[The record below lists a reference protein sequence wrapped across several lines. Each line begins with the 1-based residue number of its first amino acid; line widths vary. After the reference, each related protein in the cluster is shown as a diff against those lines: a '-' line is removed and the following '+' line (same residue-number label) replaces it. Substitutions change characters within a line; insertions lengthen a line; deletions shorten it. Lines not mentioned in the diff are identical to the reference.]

1 MNQTPLFQL
10 NLMLWLTW
18 PAPPIGTLRP
28 IFLKDGFSLRAI
40 GPAFEMPL
48 EIRAM
53 AGSAGIPFQGR
64 VGPDVLLE
72 HKQRKL
78 FLPIECKVSS
88 FGPDK
93 PIDNK
98 NNPVNQANALLSATG
113 FYLADYLGLPA
124 PATWRSFLLYSV
136 SGGQE
141 AAMYTTLEKLI
152 ERMRVVPIDST
163 KASAI
168 GIYINNDGIYLKP
181 AFSSNIPITG
191 LQESSLGGVRVLEI
205 KEGQDPR
212 PLYLLPWDPSI
223 GPGDDYERR
232 ILEERVRSALTALIG
247 SRMDLPS
254 FTVSLD
260 EILQTALE
268 FWDMWHDRQA
278 TAGFRNAV
286 RAYVK
291 QILSQLRK
299 MDVDINIHQDTFSFL
314 DITIEISQKV
324 RRYLAGS
331 AFRRGEIDLWSKA
344 VQLDFSSLAD
354 GW

>member
-18 PAPPIGTLRP
+18 PAPSIGTLRP
-28 IFLKDGFSLRAI
+28 IFLEDGFSLRAI

-48 EIRAM
+48 EVRAI

-64 VGPDVLLE
+64 VGPDVLLD
-72 HKQRKL
+72 HKRRKI

-93 PIDNK
+93 PAENK
-98 NNPVNQANALLSATG
+98 NHPVNQANTLLTATG

-141 AAMYTTLEKLI
+141 AAMYFTLEKLI
-152 ERMRVVPIDST
+152 ERMRVVTLDST
-163 KASAI
+163 SASAI

-181 AFSSNIPITG
+181 ALSTNIPITG
-191 LQESSLGGVRVLEI
+191 FQGSAPDGVRVLEI

-212 PLYLLPWDPSI
+212 LLYLLPWDPSI
-223 GPGDDYERR
+223 GPGDEYEQR
-232 ILEERVRSALTALIG
+232 ILEERVRSALTSLIG
-247 SRMDLPS
+247 SRMDLPA

-260 EILQTALE
+260 EILQTAVE
-268 FWDMWHDRQA
+268 VWDTWQDRQA

-291 QILSQLRK
+291 QILSHLRK
-299 MDVDINIHQDTFSFL
+299 MDVEIQIHQDTFSFL
-314 DITIEISQKV
+314 NITIEISHQV